1 MDSEQICRSSG
12 KSLRFIGHESVRE
25 ILFRRNSSRNPNRRE
40 SIRSR
45 KTVYLLG
52 TRSFSSPFCRLTIR
66 LSMDVVNELNKIYRP
81 FYTHQGPI
89 SFSLENW
96 LLWNFHPAKSITFF
110 IYETILGKTN
120 HPRTLRHNSL
130 GQAKNLC
137 HCNGFPSKHF
147 GVSFI
152 ITHVSDFAHN
162 GQIKK
167 SSFVKRGTDGDYPSG
182 QIL

>member
-1 MDSEQICRSSG
+1 MELKSISDKTQIQETTNKKNKKKRDFLQLPMDNEQICRSSG

-52 TRSFSSPFCRLTIR
+52 TRSFSSPFFRLTIQ

-110 IYETILGKTN
+110 SYTKQFL
-120 HPRTLRHNSL
+120 
-130 GQAKNLC
+130 AK
-137 HCNGFPSKHF
+137 P
-147 GVSFI
+147 
-152 ITHVSDFAHN
+152 IT
-162 GQIKK
+162 
-167 SSFVKRGTDGDYPSG
+167 
-182 QIL
+182 